1 MISVSMMKAFQT
13 FDDNDKRAKALLK
26 ICKELNTDKFNN
38 ICIVGWNSEIHQTHP
53 KKNITV
59 IEPTYYDFLENNN
72 INYINKFCWKDNKTH
87 FDLVQCDDPDS
98 NYGVKVDS
106 KTMKTPN
113 TVCIDELGDFD
124 LIIDLAINSYYEVLL
139 GAERNL
145 KENHPI
151 VVHSL
156 FSVRFKE
163 IQDYLLSLGYTDSYF
178 VKHNDNILVCYE

>member
-1 MISVSMMKAFQT
+1 MISVAMMKAFQT
-13 FDDNDKRAKALLK
+13 FDDNDKRAKSLLK
-26 ICKELNTDKFNN
+26 ICKKLDTNKFKN
-38 ICIVGWNSEIHQTHP
+38 ICIVGWNSEIEPQ
-53 KKNITV
+53 KKITI
-59 IEPTYYDFLENNN
+59 IEPTYYDFLKNNNN

-87 FDLVQCDDPDS
+87 FDLIQCNDPDA
-98 NYGVKVDS
+98 NYGVKS
-106 KTMKTPN
+106 KSNIPN
-113 TVCIDELGDFD
+113 TVTIDELGNFD

-151 VVHSL
+151 IAHSL